1 MSMAFRGLIWV
12 YSLGGTS
19 TRSTL
24 DMPLHYNFFYSNV
37 LLFCCCKMF
46 YQNYVETLPK
56 ILVSI
61 KGQLFKESQISF
73 VITQKC
79 IFGNSFYFC
88 VLSYIL
94 WCLVCFFYLIH
105 KSDFRIFLLL
115 FWKITMTM
123 CSWKSWRNP

>member
-1 MSMAFRGLIWV
+1 M

-61 KGQLFKESQISF
+61 KGQLFKESKISF
-73 VITQKC
+73 AITQKC
-79 IFGNSFYFC
+79 IFGNCFYFC
-88 VLSYIL
+88 FELHIMVP
-94 WCLVCFFYLIH
+94 CFFFFYLIH
-105 KSDFRIFLLL
+105 KSDFRIFLFL
-115 FWKITMTM
+115 FWKIKMTM